1 MTESWGWNSKAE
13 KNPPESYPR
22 SLGNTSPPLEEF
34 KRYGELI
41 ELKAII
47 KPRPGPASDHI
58 DSTSHK
64 NCINTI
70 NLSFYSSTQD
80 DWSLIKNEKT
90 QSKQKQ
96 NKKPQPNQT
105 KTKPK
110 PFSRDRAINRNRLRD
125 DLKFGTIWHIL
136 WNYYAY
142 YVKLEKKVTNIPN

>member
-1 MTESWGWNSKAE
+1 MTESWGWNSNAE

-110 PFSRDRAINRNRLRD
+110 PFSRDRGWVSCWMLLRYLFKWGQVCVLWICQHGECKWPK
-125 DLKFGTIWHIL
+125 LKQL
-136 WNYYAY
+136 
-142 YVKLEKKVTNIPN
+142 